1 MDRGIPEVVI
11 SDPMRMHQVLANLRS
26 NAVKF
31 TDHGEMVVRAKSHTC
46 DGGDCE
52 AHFAIKDTGI
62 GIPKER
68 IGQLFLPFPQID
80 ATVTRRYGGPDFGLV
95 ISKCL
100 VVKMG
105 RLIRIESTPG
115 EEYTFNFTVVAKDA
129 PELKPARRASLQ
141 IKGERA
147 LVVDDNRTNR
157 MILGHQLPSRGV
169 QPRLASS
176 GKEALNLLEKD
187 TFDIA
192 ILDVNMPQMDEAALA
207 KEIRKRWMDTPTLM
221 LTSMGQRP
229 RAHQTV
235 LPPPCPRKGLRPGK
249 AKAIAA
255 TSLPMACR
263 CWRPWSAVPTM

>member
-1 MDRGIPEVVI
+1 MERGIPEVVI
-11 SDPMRMHQVLANLRS
+11 SDPMRIRQVLANLLS

-68 IGQLFLPFPQID
+68 IGQIFLLFSQID
-80 ATVTRRYGGPDFGLV
+80 ATVTRDYGGPGLGLV
-95 ISKCL
+95 ISKRL
-100 VVKMG
+100 VEKMG

-115 EEYTFNFTVVAKDA
+115 EGYTFNFTVVAKGA
-129 PELKPARRASLQ
+129 LELKPARRASLQ

-157 MILGHQLPSRGV
+157 MILGHQLPSWGV

-176 GKEALNLLEKD
+176 GKEALNLLEND
-187 TFDIA
+187 TFGHSYPGCEHAPDG
-192 ILDVNMPQMDEAALA
+192 
-207 KEIRKRWMDTPTLM
+207 R
-221 LTSMGQRP
+221 S
-229 RAHQTV
+229 
-235 LPPPCPRKGLRPGK
+235 CPRQGDQEEVDGHSHPHAHLHGPE
-249 AKAIAA
+249 A
-255 TSLPMACR
+255 
-263 CWRPWSAVPTM
+263 